1 MQDKINNT
9 ENLIIKLKDIAKKSI
24 VKGKYDKALASLSA
38 CADVLY
44 ESNQRYKDDEI
55 EDMLLELGDKIIS
68 VPDDFKPK
76 NIKPV
81 KTVLYYDGFGL
92 DLRGLA
98 INMTSN
104 IASLGYK
111 LIYVTHAGSKGKQNH
126 IVKEL
131 EGYDV
136 EYVYLDTDSGYLKWA
151 LELNQVFQKYCPQ
164 VAYFYTTPFDVSG
177 TIVFNMYK
185 DRVIRFLVNLT
196 DHAFWIGLNAFDY
209 CSASR
214 SMGAWINMNGRGIPL
229 DKMYR
234 NKTRIYINEKIELG
248 PLPFDTEK
256 YRYVFSGGAL
266 YKTLGDD
273 NNYFYRMVEHIVSNY
288 SDVNFLYAGYGD
300 RSQFDILIKKYPGRV
315 FLINEREDFYQIIQG
330 SVFFLNTYPMFGG
343 QMMRYSAYAKRLP
356 VTLKHNDDGQGI
368 LFHQEDLGIEF
379 ASYEQI
385 INEIDNLLT
394 DDEYRK
400 SKEEKLNMAVV
411 SKEEADKNYRQIIET
426 QESPYPVIIEE
437 FDTSEFQKEYIDRLD
452 YNKLEENCLLK
463 KNNFSLSVNFPKLFF
478 RDIWCKVLN
487 KIKKK

>member
-44 ESNQRYKDDEI
+44 EYNQRYKDDEI

-151 LELNQVFQKYCPQ
+151 LELNQVFQKFRNKKPEVLRMILRSYARNISTEAAVSTIISDIRQSNERTLDTKTYDDYMEALKDLYIIEDLDAWNPNIRSKTSIRSTPTRHFVDTS
-164 VAYFYTTPFDVSG
+164 VACRALGVSPGDLLKDSSLRISPCGISLSMPVSLAEQSNITVTTPVWNVMLFC
-177 TIVFNMYK
+177 TLMM
-185 DRVIRFLVNLT
+185 
-196 DHAFWIGLNAFDY
+196 A
-209 CSASR
+209 
-214 SMGAWINMNGRGIPL
+214 
-229 DKMYR
+229 
-234 NKTRIYINEKIELG
+234 
-248 PLPFDTEK
+248 
-256 YRYVFSGGAL
+256 GG
-266 YKTLGDD
+266 
-273 NNYFYRMVEHIVSNY
+273 E
-288 SDVNFLYAGYGD
+288 
-300 RSQFDILIKKYPGRV
+300 
-315 FLINEREDFYQIIQG
+315 
-330 SVFFLNTYPMFGG
+330 
-343 QMMRYSAYAKRLP
+343 
-356 VTLKHNDDGQGI
+356 
-368 LFHQEDLGIEF
+368 
-379 ASYEQI
+379 
-385 INEIDNLLT
+385 
-394 DDEYRK
+394 
-400 SKEEKLNMAVV
+400 
-411 SKEEADKNYRQIIET
+411 
-426 QESPYPVIIEE
+426 
-437 FDTSEFQKEYIDRLD
+437 
-452 YNKLEENCLLK
+452 LLK
-463 KNNFSLSVNFPKLFF
+463 
-478 RDIWCKVLN
+478 
-487 KIKKK
+487 